1 MVRSLG
7 DSWRSRALS
16 GFKALLKSIKF
27 MCVCVLLVAGLPTGW
42 TSEVEGAVSPRA
54 VADMFDGVA
63 GFPDR
68 FGDLCFEFVR
78 S

>member
-1 MVRSLG
+1 
-7 DSWRSRALS
+7 
-16 GFKALLKSIKF
+16 

-42 TSEVEGAVSPRA
+42 TSEVEEAVSPRA

>member
-1 MVRSLG
+1 
-7 DSWRSRALS
+7 
-16 GFKALLKSIKF
+16 

-63 GFPDR
+63 GSPDR